1 MIKETMDILLT
12 LDYDK
17 ILYEL
22 YVEYHRNK
30 QKYFRIADDLR
41 RMIAIFGCKDM
52 IKTLNYDNESP
63 KDDSILR
70 YK

>member
-1 MIKETMDILLT
+1 MIKETMDMLLT
-12 LDYDK
+12 LNFDKTLYD
-17 ILYEL
+17 L

-52 IKTLNYDNESP
+52 IKTLKNDNESA

-70 YK
+70 